1 MGVVRLPVVGRLSF
15 WVVHLLLVCVL
26 IPGCATMGA
35 QDALRGTPSFEAA
48 LDEDGPA
55 LLLLMAD
62 QLLFEPF
69 AVRTIFDHYPR
80 LHEQLAVAL
89 GRIGDARGLPY
100 LKSLLE
106 SPAVELRR
114 AAAFGLGQL
123 GDREA
128 YPNLLGAVGD
138 GDRQVGRLAVES
150 LVRIG
155 LPLATIEPALGV
167 LAAAEI
173 QHRLLPALFRFAPDE
188 IHRLQSDLASQAGLQ
203 TNSDAGL
210 DPGLERWLLYALA
223 RSGDDRGLP
232 QLRLALDSQDPWIRG
247 WAARGLGRLGERAD
261 LERLHRLLEDS
272 RPGVVVQA
280 LRAASRLI
288 DAGKV
293 APPDLW
299 LADLERLI
307 EDQRSW
313 VRLTALESAGSWTPS
328 PSLGVRLRALAS
340 GCRGRSA
347 ELALMS
353 LARAGDIESEQLIL
367 HAAASEW
374 PSMRRAAAMAAAVAG
389 FEPVVEQLR
398 ADAEPAVRMAALTVT
413 LERNAAA
420 SGTFSGTFGGA
431 LGGVSSS
438 AEIAAREALLDS
450 DPGIRTAALEWL
462 ASNPVAPFDELV
474 LALAGAAEHFMP
486 DLQVH
491 GSSALAARALERPLE
506 RGAIVIALERLAESS
521 DYIVRRSGGEALV
534 SLGRERPP
542 LGTVVST
549 RALRDYRAMASTI
562 ESSRWVELV
571 TGRGVLVIELDTRW
585 APLSSISFIQLAEA
599 GFFDGLEFHRVIPD
613 FVAQGGDPRGDG
625 WGGPGFSLRDENS
638 WVPFERGVVGMARSG
653 THTAGSQFFLTLSS
667 QPHLNGNYTAF
678 GRVVAGEE
686 WLDAIEQ
693 GDTISSIREVT
704 KRD

>member
-1 MGVVRLPVVGRLSF
+1 MGRLSF

-35 QDALRGTPSFEAA
+35 EDALRGTPAFAAA

-69 AVRTIFDHYPR
+69 AVRTIFEHYPR
-80 LHEQLAVAL
+80 LHEQLAVTL
-89 GRIGDARGLPY
+89 GRIGDPRGLRY

-106 SPAVELRR
+106 SPVVELRR

-138 GDRQVGRLAVES
+138 RDREVGRLAVEA

-155 LPLATIEPALGV
+155 LPLETIEPALGV
-167 LAAAEI
+167 LAEDEI
-173 QHRLLPALFRFAPDE
+173 RQRLLPALFRFSPDE
-188 IHRLQSDLASQAGLQ
+188 IHRVQSDLASPAGLQ
-203 TNSDAGL
+203 ENSEAGL
-210 DPGLERWLLYALA
+210 GPGLERWLLYALA
-223 RSGDDRGLP
+223 RSGDGRGLP
-232 QLRLALDSQDPWIRG
+232 QLRLALDSEDPWIRG
-247 WAARGLGRLGERAD
+247 WAARALGRLGERAD
-261 LERLHRLLEDS
+261 LEQLHRLLEDT

-288 DAGKV
+288 DAGKA

-313 VRLTALESAGSWTPS
+313 VRLTALEVSGSWTPS

-340 GCRGRSA
+340 AGRGRAA
-347 ELALMS
+347 ELALIS

-367 HAAASEW
+367 RAAASEW
-374 PSMRRAAAMAAAVAG
+374 PSTRRAAARAAAIAG
-389 FEPVVEQLR
+389 FEPVVERLR
-398 ADAEPAVRMAALTVT
+398 ADTEPAVRMAALSAA
-413 LERNAAA
+413 LERHAEG
-420 SGTFSGTFGGA
+420 SGTLSGTFGGA
-431 LGGVSSS
+431 LGGAISS
-438 AEIAAREALLDS
+438 AEIAAREALLDT
-450 DPGIRTAALEWL
+450 DPGIRTVALEWL
-462 ASNPVAPFDELV
+462 VSHPVAPFDELV

-486 DLQVH
+486 DLQVN
-491 GSSALAARALERPLE
+491 GSSALAARALERPRE
-506 RGAIVIALERLAESS
+506 RGAIVVALERLAENS
-521 DYIVRRSGGEALV
+521 DYLVRRSAGEALA

-542 LGTVVST
+542 LGTIVST
-549 RALRDYRAMASTI
+549 RALRDYRAMVSRLASI
-562 ESSRWVELV
+562 RLVELV
-571 TGRGVLVIELDTRW
+571 TERGVLVIELDTRW
-585 APLSSISFIQLAEA
+585 APLSSISFIQLANA
-599 GFFDGLEFHRVIPD
+599 GFFDGLEFHRVIAD

-667 QPHLNGNYTAF
+667 QPHLNGSYTAF
-678 GRVVAGEE
+678 GRVVAGEQ

-693 GDTISSIREVT
+693 GDTISSVREVT
-704 KRD
+704 KVTSVVR